1 VLPKPR
7 PDVLQS
13 RHVKAMHRLLVTLAL
28 GAALAGMALAQ
39 TATTPDLSGTWK
51 LNLAKSKLP
60 KKVGIKPQTIRITT
74 DDDAIQFHFSSD
86 PKGGRYTFVPD
97 GKVRTAY
104 LVEGKQR
111 LAWGEDSVELV
122 KARWEKSSLVIEY
135 DVKSDLDSV
144 AIDPTPSL
152 SLYWSV
158 SIDGKTLTEKYD
170 GSNWIR
176 VYDKQ

>member
-1 VLPKPR
+1 MKRRIGVF
-7 PDVLQS
+7 
-13 RHVKAMHRLLVTLAL
+13 
-28 GAALAGMALAQ
+28 AALALMLAAGSVLLAQ
-39 TATTPDLSGTWK
+39 SNPFVGTWK

>member
-1 VLPKPR
+1 MR
-7 PDVLQS
+7 
-13 RHVKAMHRLLVTLAL
+13 RLLLSIAL
-28 GAALAGMALAQ
+28 GAAFSSPAPAQ
-39 TATTPDLSGTWK
+39 TAATPDLSGTWK

-60 KKVGIKPQTIRITT
+60 KKVRIKPQTIRITT
-74 DDDAIQFHFSSD
+74 DDDAIQFHFSGN
-86 PKGGRYTFVPD
+86 PKGRRYTFVPD

-104 LVEGKQR
+104 LIEGKER
-111 LAWGEDSVELV
+111 LVWSEDSVELV

-144 AIDPTPSL
+144 AIDPTRSL
-152 SLYWSV
+152 SLYWSL

-176 VYDKQ
+176 VYEKQ